1 MLVNNCGMSLPHH
14 FPIHPPLHLRH
25 GVTSDY
31 NDPFQI
37 VDVNLT
43 SEGKTKI
50 EVGMTLTFTYQV
62 CSLGK
67 GSFFIQDVYM
77 LTGVCGWDKLSY
89 GP

>member
-1 MLVNNCGMSLPHH
+1 MIKIVADFFCAIQS
-14 FPIHPPLHLRH
+14 FPSSALRYC
-25 GVTSDY
+25 VISDL

-62 CSLGK
+62 RNFYK
-67 GSFFIQDVYM
+67 GSSIIHAT
-77 LTGVCGWDKLSY
+77 LTANA
-89 GP
+89 